1 LNHSIA
7 NKLYIGIEPYSD
19 TLLKPVL
26 KPIFIR
32 RASTLTNDTY
42 DNDSLYNRKD
52 SGICFDLDLLKYS
65 TDKKDKKL
73 PHIITTTPVQWTP
86 MSSPDTMKLPSVSSL
101 ISPYYSPYPL
111 SPPLSAFSDSITT
124 TSHKTKR
131 TRGGSVPHQ
140 SQFVCDHVDT
150 STGKVCSQAFRRSY
164 DLSRHQM
171 IHLKNRPFCYCH
183 TCGKKFTRL
192 DALRRHERI
201 QGHNK

>member
-1 LNHSIA
+1 MCL
-7 NKLYIGIEPYSD
+7 GVEPYIDS
-19 TLLKPVL
+19 LLKPVL

-32 RASTLTNDTY
+32 RASQMID
-42 DNDSLYNRKD
+42 DDSDFIYSRKD

-65 TDKKDKKL
+65 PEKKIKLDKKL
-73 PHIITTTPVQWTP
+73 PRLSNIITTQPVQWTP
-86 MSSPDTMKLPSVSSL
+86 MSPDTPHQIKLPSVSFL
-101 ISPYYSPYPL
+101 FSPKYSAPL
-111 SPPLSAFSDSITT
+111 SPPLSTFSDSTPTIRP
-124 TSHKTKR
+124 KR

-150 STGKVCSQAFRRSY
+150 SSGKVCSQAFRRSY

-201 QGHNK
+201 QGHNKI